1 MWYNQSPS
9 KAGTYG
15 WQSVSSGNKTFK
27 TGFYFLRKHVTHDY
41 SLFTQN
47 TISRLKHYFE
57 PVTVHC
63 EVCETALVSVWI
75 KENVFF
81 FRKEGQVGMSG
92 GYVRK
97 VGQLVATKRKQLQDN
112 WTRFSTKI
120 TYVNNCVWHCTL
132 TIVEEVMSEQSV
144 TQYQR

>member
-1 MWYNQSPS
+1 
-9 KAGTYG
+9 
-15 WQSVSSGNKTFK
+15 
-27 TGFYFLRKHVTHDY
+27 
-41 SLFTQN
+41 
-47 TISRLKHYFE
+47 
-57 PVTVHC
+57 
-63 EVCETALVSVWI
+63 
-75 KENVFF
+75 
-81 FRKEGQVGMSG
+81 MSG